1 MCNVSTDLIKYA
13 NSIRSENELIP
24 RGKTL
29 YVPCASVPANTQR
42 TCTIC
47 GASMKL
53 RAFVGI
59 DDIAVLCNTTRDAI
73 RQVNPQGVVLDTPGL
88 GDTLMLPCN
97 SSHAGCGPCGISYI
111 VTDENESLQSVA
123 VKCATMAEDI
133 QSVNPDINFTQ
144 VVAVDTT
151 LGIPCSLLDT
161 VSRSGAC
168 AKCSEF
174 LLRPENLLLRILF
187 YTISQCFAED
197 NYYRSCGP
205 CGVQYVVRKRSE
217 LLIDIA
223 RKCGYDVRTLQKYNV
238 NASYSLE
245 KGFVISLPCPLGL
258 KATYHQNSAAEYVN
272 QFKPFSSSPRL
283 EEKITIPGSAQ
294 HQRVSRLATSITNIQ
309 DPGFIGCGI
318 CGEKYEPRIGDTVKS
333 VAEYCN
339 TTEDDLK
346 ETNINLTDENI
357 TSFQA
362 INISCNGTDHINNCS
377 RCGSS
382 YHMEHDET
390 LFNLAE
396 KCDISHEVL
405 EQANL
410 GIDWN
415 NVYPGQ
421 YINIP
426 CMNPNLI
433 IPLDHCGP
441 CGIEYNA
448 MEELGIENIS
458 KTCSVNMNNLMA
470 FNPSLQGP
478 NIASVPIGAR
488 LRLPCGQD
496 SCGPCGSFFTTLDD
510 QIGGVAV
517 KCHVGT
523 IALQLENEGVNF
535 DPLQN
540 NTSLR
545 IPCNTDRIGNL
556 ACSKCSPIISVTNDT
571 DAYGIANMC
580 NVSIDLIM
588 YANSIRFENEPIPRG
603 KTLHLPCASVPA
615 NTQRTCTICGSSIKL
630 KAFVKIDDLAVL
642 CNTTRNAITEVNPQG
657 FVLDNPG
664 VGDNLML
671 PCNNSYSG
679 CGPCGISYIVTY
691 EKESLQSIAVKCAT
705 MAEDIQSANP
715 QINFTQGV
723 PVDTMLDI
731 PCSILGMV
739 AGSGTCVRCSEF
751 LQRPPD
757 ILLRV
762 LFYKPL
768 MAFVFSIFIFIL

>member
-1 MCNVSTDLIKYA
+1 MV
-13 NSIRSENELIP
+13 
-24 RGKTL
+24 
-29 YVPCASVPANTQR
+29 
-42 TCTIC
+42 
-47 GASMKL
+47 
-53 RAFVGI
+53 F
-59 DDIAVLCNTTRDAI
+59 DA
-73 RQVNPQGVVLDTPGL
+73 D
-88 GDTLMLPCN
+88 
-97 SSHAGCGPCGISYI
+97 
-111 VTDENESLQSVA
+111 
-123 VKCATMAEDI
+123 
-133 QSVNPDINFTQ
+133 
-144 VVAVDTT
+144 
-151 LGIPCSLLDT
+151 
-161 VSRSGAC
+161 
-168 AKCSEF
+168 
-174 LLRPENLLLRILF
+174 
-187 YTISQCFAED
+187 
-197 NYYRSCGP
+197 YYDRSCSP
-205 CGVQYVVRKRSE
+205 CGVKYVVRKRSE

-238 NASYSLE
+238 DASHSLE
-245 KGFVISLPCPLGL
+245 KGFVISFPCPLGL
-258 KATYHQNSAAEYVN
+258 KATYQQNSAADYVN
-272 QFKPFSSSPRL
+272 QFKPFSSSRRL
-283 EEKITIPGSAQ
+283 EEKITIPGPGQ
-294 HQRVSRLATSITNIQ
+294 HPRVSRLATSISTKIQ

-396 KCDISHEVL
+396 KCNISHEVL

-470 FNPSLQGP
+470 LNPSLQGP

-488 LRLPCGQD
+488 LRLPCGED
-496 SCGPCGSFFTTLDD
+496 SCGPCGSLFTTQDGQD
-510 QIGGVAV
+510 ISVVAA

-535 DPLQN
+535 DPLQIN
-540 NTSLR
+540 ASLR
-545 IPCNTDRIGNL
+545 IPCNTYHIDNL
-556 ACSKCSPIISVTNDT
+556 ACSKCSPIISVKNDT
-571 DAYGIANMC
+571 DVYGVANMC
-580 NVSIDLIM
+580 SVTIDLIM
-588 YANSIRFENEPIPRG
+588 YANSIRSANEPIPRG

-642 CNTTRNAITEVNPQG
+642 CNTTRNAITEFYPQG

-664 VGDNLML
+664 VGDTLML

-679 CGPCGISYIVTY
+679 CGPCGISYIVTD

-715 QINFTQGV
+715 QINLTQGV
-723 PVDTMLDI
+723 PVDTILDI
-731 PCSILGMV
+731 PCSVLGMLKIY
-739 AGSGTCVRCSEF
+739 S
-751 LQRPPD
+751 
-757 ILLRV
+757 
-762 LFYKPL
+762 
-768 MAFVFSIFIFIL
+768 SIFTGLPLGHDTMVLLK